1 MVRHLLPILAAHL
14 LYVFILPSRAGKAVA
29 VLGVAVTLV
38 LLVGPKLSR
47 RFADRVEQE
56 LAGIDGF
63 QTLVPLAFFALP
75 LLSLAGRPT
84 VAFWRL
90 DGRALIVI
98 AWLACLSWM
107 LFRRRPDARLPG
119 TGLCGARSSDRA
131 ASQMPHGRLSGLT
144 LLFILWSALFWLILI
159 WDVGLGRAVML
170 VSREERLLT
179 SFGLWETRPASE
191 HLFLVWL
198 DRQSFEKHVA
208 YTNHLHPILFFL
220 YGCSKLAQLLTGL
233 PPYVGRNVTPF
244 AMAGFAVAA
253 FTALVPRPLPA
264 VHQGM
269 TFHAT
274 LFVALGFVLSEWHF
288 WYYPFWNFDTVF
300 PVIASLTALVWAS
313 ASPRVSDR
321 NAVRVI
327 ASLGFFAAFGWVY
340 TPVLI
345 LAVWC
350 LFGRMRPTLATT
362 LAVNR
367 QLVRASLLAAAVGL
381 LTYALPVLLVKIKG
395 YDTASSSFLFRSG
408 LDGDTKY
415 FQDAVQAVLHPF
427 PQARTLS
434 GVIFPAYVPL
444 LTTVAWAWRVGGLT
458 RRRIGRQLIFLLA
471 PYLFSLALFP
481 QSVSIHPYLYDNLFL
496 LPVVLVGSTWALHR
510 RVQSRLRGGSL
521 LAALLLA
528 AILIMANFIAI
539 AQSVIK
545 VIPG

>member
-14 LYVFILPSRAGKAVA
+14 LYVFVLPSRAGKAVT
-29 VLGVAVTLV
+29 VVGVAVTLV
-38 LLVGPKLSR
+38 LLVGPRLSR
-47 RFADRVEQE
+47 RFADRVQQE
-56 LAGIDGF
+56 LAGMDGS
-63 QTLVPLAFFALP
+63 QTLFPLAFFALP
-75 LLSLAGRPT
+75 LLSLAGHPT

-90 DGRALIVI
+90 DGRALIVM
-98 AWLACLSWM
+98 AWLASLSWM
-107 LFRRRPDARLPG
+107 LLRRRREAQPSGPLQ
-119 TGLCGARSSDRA
+119 L
-131 ASQMPHGRLSGLT
+131 PHGRLSGLT

-179 SFGLWETRPASE
+179 SFELWETRPASE

-253 FTALVPRPLPA
+253 FTALVPRPSPRLR
-264 VHQGM
+264 QGM

-434 GVIFPAYVPL
+434 GVIFPAFVPL
-444 LTTVAWAWRVGGLT
+444 LIAVACAWRAGGVT
-458 RRRIGRQLIFLLA
+458 RRRLGRQLVFLLA

-496 LPVVLVGSTWALHR
+496 LPVVLVGSSWALHR